1 MAPHKETNPA
11 AIDELDRQ
19 ILHALQVA
27 PRVPFARM
35 ATVLGVSEQTAARRY
50 QRMRTNGLV
59 RVLGRTDYNRLPG
72 TTSWTLRI
80 GCRPGTAHAT
90 AEALA
95 RRPDTSWVGIG
106 AGGAELSCQLIV
118 TEPLAGRES
127 LLHHLPRASNVLT
140 FTAHQM
146 LHRFAGRGEADW
158 IGVERPLSEDQR
170 NQLRAATLTTASS
183 GRAPADASADASA
196 TTIPVTASGDDTS
209 ADASPGRS
217 AAGAA
222 GRTPA
227 SGSSARTSPVASSGG
242 AEITPGDRPLLAA
255 LARDGRASYAALAAA
270 TGWNQRQVAQRMSTL
285 LASGALYLDVDAAIT
300 SIGFRAL
307 ATLWFTVAPAH
318 LASVGARLADHPELA
333 FAGAVTG
340 SANLMASA
348 VCRDA
353 EALYRYITTKVAAID
368 EVRTL
373 ETVPL
378 MTRVK
383 QQHFLLQNG
392 ILRDP
397 II

>member
-1 MAPHKETNPA
+1 MAPRTVTNSGV
-11 AIDELDRQ
+11 IDELDRQ
-19 ILHALQVA
+19 ILHTLQVA
-27 PRVPFARM
+27 PRAPFARM
-35 ATVLGVSEQTAARRY
+35 ATVLGVSEQTVARRY

-59 RVLGRTDYNRLPG
+59 RVLGRPDPNRLPG
-72 TTSWTLRI
+72 TSAWTLRI
-80 GCRPGTAHAT
+80 GCRPGTALAT
-90 AEALA
+90 AAALA
-95 RRPDTSWVGIG
+95 RRSDTSWVSIG
-106 AGGAELSCQLIV
+106 AGGAELSCQV
-118 TEPLAGRES
+118 TVAESSTDRGS

-140 FTAHQM
+140 FTAHQL

-158 IGVERPLSEDQR
+158 LAVEHPLSPAQR
-170 NQLRAATLTTASS
+170 DQLRDPPPAGQPGTSSSTSPATPANASQ
-183 GRAPADASADASA
+183 P
-196 TTIPVTASGDDTS
+196 T
-209 ADASPGRS
+209 SPG
-217 AAGAA
+217 ADI
-222 GRTPA
+222 TPA
-227 SGSSARTSPVASSGG
+227 
-242 AEITPGDRPLLAA
+242 DRPLLAA
-255 LARDGRASYAALAAA
+255 LTHDGRASYAALAAA

-285 LASGALYLDVDAAIT
+285 TASGALFFDVDTAIT
-300 SIGFRAL
+300 SIGFRAM

-383 QQHFLLQNG
+383 QQYFLLDNG
-392 ILRDP
+392 LLRDP
-397 II
+397 PTA